1 MPWYKLVI
9 VLHILSLVILSG
21 GALGSIIT
29 DRAFWSNLGKN
40 NQHAAAI
47 ARLSGTLANMAQ
59 IGSILSLVTGL
70 GLLALSKWVYIG
82 QVWMQIKLGLYI
94 LLFLN
99 GSLVAKPTAAKLKA
113 LFMRLNKGEVSAADS
128 AFAPIR
134 SRLSTFH
141 IVQTIGLVILVCLG
155 VLKLPA

>member
-1 MPWYKLVI
+1 MLWYKLVI
-9 VLHILSLVILSG
+9 VLHILSLVVLSG

-29 DRAFWSNLGKN
+29 DRSFWANLGKN

-47 ARLSGTLANMAQ
+47 AKLSGLLAGMAQ
-59 IGSILSLVTGL
+59 IGSILSLITGL
-70 GLLALSKWVYIG
+70 SLLALSKWVYIG
-82 QVWMQIKLGLYI
+82 HLWMQIKLALFV

-99 GSLVAKPTAAKLKA
+99 GFLVAKPIAAKLKE
-113 LFMRLNKGEVSAADS
+113 LFIRLNKGEVSPSDS
-128 AFAPIR
+128 AFAAIR

-155 VLKLPA
+155 VLKFPS